1 MHDGGCSSEEGVG
14 RDDHF
19 SILDR
24 QGAENDLEGTCAAAG
39 RYGVPHIVA
48 KGERLLELASARAE
62 SQRTVL
68 QRLIDH
74 PQDRLSI
81 LR

>member
-1 MHDGGCSSEEGVG
+1 MHDGGCRSEEGVC

-24 QGAENDLEGTCAAAG
+24 QGAEDDLEGARTAAY
-39 RYGVPHIVA
+39 RYCVRHIVA
-48 KGERLLELASARAE
+48 EGECLLELASARAE

-68 QRLIDH
+68 QRLVDH
-74 PQDRLSI
+74 AQDLLSI